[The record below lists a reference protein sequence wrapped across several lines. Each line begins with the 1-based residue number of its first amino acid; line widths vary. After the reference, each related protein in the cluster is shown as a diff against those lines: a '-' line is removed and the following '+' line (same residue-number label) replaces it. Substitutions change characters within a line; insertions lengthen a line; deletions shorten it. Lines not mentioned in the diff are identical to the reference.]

1 MSRPTALD
9 VDPIGLG
16 RPPVTS
22 RAELELVAL
31 AMFAERGFDVTS
43 VEEIASA
50 AGIGRRTFFRYFK
63 SKNDA
68 VWGDFDIQLDRFA
81 QWFDRCPAEV
91 PVLSAVRDGVMY
103 FNTFDAEASASL
115 KVRMRIV
122 LSSPALQA
130 YSTLRYRAWR
140 AVIVRFVADRLALPE
155 EDLVPRTLG
164 HLALGAAL
172 SAYEQW
178 LDVDGSDLMT
188 MLRRSLALL
197 GALETL
203 DQTI

>member
-1 MSRPTALD
+1 VSRPTALD